1 MDRERCLTTGR
12 KSETQLTKETQM
24 INEIKK
30 YLIGGIPR
38 SGIRNTAGV
47 PMSFDD
53 PDVLDIQPEQDA
65 YELATEDYGYCS
77 KKIPQDFLE
86 LDDCLR
92 AIVTRF
98 SLDFLEH
105 LDKMD
110 VEELRNPID
119 FGKEHTEGFRH
130 RAGEAKLLISRVVE
144 EI

>member
-1 MDRERCLTTGR
+1 
-12 KSETQLTKETQM
+12 M

-30 YLIGGIPR
+30 YLVGGKER
-38 SGIRNTAGV
+38 SGFRNIAGV
-47 PMSFDD
+47 PMTFDD
-53 PDVLDIQPEQDA
+53 PDVLDIPEEA
-65 YELATEDYGYCS
+65 ISEMRYPTDYGYCS
-77 KKIPQDFLE
+77 KKIPAGFLD

-92 AIVTRF
+92 AVVTRL

-110 VEELRNPID
+110 VEELRNPVD